1 MTGLFAFLALLGVLA
16 AVGFFLSARTARA
29 ELAAR
34 TGDRARLEAD
44 AEAARK
50 AAQDAKAEAKKTR
63 DEASALRADLERAKK
78 KAFEQQEAAR
88 RAGGAPA
95 LREEIDKLAARLAE
109 ARAEAGHQVERARA
123 LDAELQKANAQLER
137 ARSRPVEAAPVPVP
151 VPAAAPVPAPAADD
165 GRLATEKD
173 RADKAEAKL
182 AEARKR
188 IAELDHDLKAVRGR
202 LETEKRV
209 YMVQK
214 GELGLAADRYAE
226 LRRRH
231 DSLRKE
237 HEELVEAVRQAAREE
252 RRLAEAGAA
261 KGPGG
266 GNEPAGGTAA

>member
-1 MTGLFAFLALLGVLA
+1 MTGLFAFIALVGVLA

-50 AAQDAKAEAKKTR
+50 AAHDAKAEAKKTR

-109 ARAEAGHQVERARA
+109 ARAEAGHQAERARA
-123 LDAELQKANAQLER
+123 LDAELQKVNAQLER
-137 ARSRPVEAAPVPVP
+137 ARSRPVEAAP
-151 VPAAAPVPAPAADD
+151 APVPAVAPVASPVADD
-165 GRLATEKD
+165 GRLATEKE

-261 KGPGG
+261 KGTSG